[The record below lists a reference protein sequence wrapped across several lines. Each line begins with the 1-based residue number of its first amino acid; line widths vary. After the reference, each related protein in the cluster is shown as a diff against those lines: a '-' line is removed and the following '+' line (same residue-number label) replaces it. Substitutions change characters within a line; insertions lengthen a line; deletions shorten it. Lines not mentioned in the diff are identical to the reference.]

1 MGRIPDSVIDE
12 ILSKADI
19 ADVVGTY
26 VSLKYKGSNMWG
38 LCPFHD
44 EKTPSFS
51 VSPSKGIFK
60 CFGCNKGGNAIAFIM
75 AIEGLD
81 YREACLFL
89 AEKYGVT
96 IPDDASSKKDD
107 ELKQKKERV
116 SNILKEAARFF
127 YRSYHDDKVGKPA
140 RDYAARRGLDKE
152 TLDHFGIGYAPNEW
166 DALYNLLKSK
176 GYTDDEMMDSG
187 IFRVSKKTGKII
199 DMFRGRLMFPIFDSM
214 GNIIA
219 FGGRALN
226 TDDPETPKYINSPD
240 SLVYKKQNHFY
251 AMNFAKKEKSSS
263 LIVVE
268 GYMDAIAMH
277 RAGFRNTVASLGTAF
292 TDAQLKLCS
301 RYAKEVVFFFDA
313 DNAGQEAALRAIRMM
328 CTALRKLSGVE
339 LRIKIAKVPDGKD
352 PDEFI
357 KVNGAE
363 AFKDVVE
370 HAKYVDEYLLER
382 AYNDNYSD
390 EKGLDKG
397 KYQEDVCRY
406 ASWLNDE
413 IKRSSMANAAAAHLG
428 ASSEAVFNRINAMR
442 DAEIMNQGTAVER
455 SIARERRAD
464 LSTRNTNMPEEISDP
479 SDDTLYEQA
488 GDTPVGQ
495 TVDDSASEEEI
506 FLLAYAI
513 ALSDSLTDK
522 RIISSKTDILRPADF
537 TGDTMKKLVTDF
549 LSVLD
554 RSGSV
559 SFARMSDF
567 FREVTING
575 TEAEYVMMGPYDKAD
590 NEKNIE
596 VKRDMYLNYLY
607 KIRISVCEKEE
618 KRILALYSGAND
630 EERAILQKNLT
641 AISEYKSKMLEAL
654 GGL

>member
-1 MGRIPDSVIDE
+1 MGRIPESVIDE
-12 ILSKADI
+12 ILAKADI
-19 ADVVGTY
+19 ADVVGNY
-26 VSLKYKGSNMWG
+26 VSLKSKGQNMWG

-51 VSPSKGIFK
+51 VNPSKGIFK

-75 AIEGLD
+75 AIEGLE
-81 YREACLFL
+81 YREAILFL
-89 AEKYGVT
+89 ADKYGVE
-96 IPDDASSKKDD
+96 IPDDADSQAENDLKRKK
-107 ELKQKKERV
+107 QRV
-116 SNILKEAARFF
+116 SDILKEAAKFY
-127 YRSYHDDKVGKPA
+127 YRSFHDESIGRPA
-140 RDYAARRGLDKE
+140 REYADKRSLDKE
-152 TLDHFGIGYAPNEW
+152 TLDHFGIGYSPLGW
-166 DALYNLLKSK
+166 DTLYKLLKDK

-187 IFRVSKKTGKII
+187 IFIKSQKNGNIL
-199 DMFRGRLMFPIFDSM
+199 DLFRGRLMFPIFDPM

-219 FGGRALN
+219 FGGRALG
-226 TDDPETPKYINSPD
+226 DEKPKYVNSPD

-251 AMNFAKKEKSSS
+251 AMNFAKKEKASS

-313 DNAGQEAALRAIRMM
+313 DNAGQDAALRAIKMM

-357 KVNGAE
+357 KTNGAD
-363 AFKDVVE
+363 AFKAVVDN
-370 HAKYVDEYLLER
+370 AKYVDEYLLER
-382 AYNDNYSD
+382 AYNDNYND

-413 IKRSSMANAAAAHLG
+413 INRSSMANVAASHLG

-442 DAEIMNQGTAVER
+442 DADIRSQGTASER
-455 SIARERRAD
+455 SIARERRDD
-464 LSTRNTNMPEEISDP
+464 LSMRNSNMPEEIASSSSETVSD
-479 SDDTLYEQA
+479 
-488 GDTPVGQ
+488 G
-495 TVDDSASEEEI
+495 VDVARVNDSATDEEI
-506 FLLAYAI
+506 CLLAYAI
-513 ALSDSLTDK
+513 ALGDSLMDD
-522 RIISSKTDILRPADF
+522 RLVSRTDILRPADLS
-537 TGDTMKKLVTDF
+537 GDTMKKLVTDL

-554 RSGSV
+554 RSGTV
-559 SFARMSDF
+559 TFARMTDYFSQ
-567 FREVTING
+567 VTING
-575 TEAEYVMMGPYDKAD
+575 TEAENVMAGPYDKAD
-590 NEKNIE
+590 NERNVE

-607 KIRISVCEKEE
+607 KIRIGVCEKEE
-618 KRILALYSGAND
+618 KRILGLYSGAST

-641 AISEYKSKMLEAL
+641 AISEYKDKMKQAL
-654 GGL
+654 GNL